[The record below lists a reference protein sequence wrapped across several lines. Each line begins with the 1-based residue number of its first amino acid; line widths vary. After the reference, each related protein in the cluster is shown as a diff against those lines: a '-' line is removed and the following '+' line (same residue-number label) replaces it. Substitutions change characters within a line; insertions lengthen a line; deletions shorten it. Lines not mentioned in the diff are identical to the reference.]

1 MCSASQARRG
11 QKEEGFRMKTPQL
24 CLSLTIS
31 LALLQAN
38 LLQANASPNSQA
50 IWEKLAGASQTKS
63 SQKPVQKKA
72 QQVVRKSAATK
83 TVATAGTYNATG
95 IANSG
100 TNGQVALFFGKD
112 KDSNPANKAPGA
124 ALTIHS
130 SMSEQEAAPEK
141 TASAEQPK
149 IVAMDPSVVSDAA
162 AINATAAA
170 APAEAIPAPA
180 APSKENKNLLAQLAP
195 DQILVADASGD
206 PGSTASTP
214 IPPVVSG
221 TVDLEE
227 FKPSNSIDLK
237 VSQSRTFKLR
247 NKIIRTSISEPA
259 IAEPV
264 VVAENQMVLLGKAPG
279 GATLVIWDDAGNSVA
294 IDVKVSRDYSSL
306 QSMLREVDPR
316 IIVKPFS
323 INGTD
328 RVVLMG
334 DVDHPESVIRAF
346 AVANAFMDD
355 RGMNITVANSR
366 ILGQRPGETGAAAA
380 AAGGQTLSAIS
391 QVDRYQFFGNQNNN
405 ISKAQ
410 TIISEGGRVTS
421 LIQVRKTPLI
431 VLHTTFMEMNSA
443 AVRELGLQLGIAF
456 TSQSF
461 GFAIGGNPIQGAN
474 NGNFLTTQPGVNG
487 TYGTMQNPVYGNTNT
502 NLTGLQN
509 ISGGGGAGLNA
520 LQGLFASPQ
529 TIQILPGTNSAVI
542 TQNPGFNFFPVPA
555 SVGAI
560 GPGGAFGNLPYVIP
574 PGINPQFG
582 ASTAPVNFF
591 GGGVANNYSNLGQGV
606 PNGLPSLLG
615 GQSLFGSPGGAVF
628 TGADLANMFQAVSN
642 FSSNQASRWSI
653 NPTVQGTIGYSRARI
668 LAEPTLVTI
677 SGERAAF
684 LAGGEI
690 PILQSI
696 ATAGTAAQS
705 IVFEPYGLRLNM
717 IPVLLEN
724 GTINLQ
730 VSPEERLLDRANAF
744 ILPNQAF
751 AGGAISSIPAFTTR
765 KTQTTVEMKPGQEL
779 FISGLVS
786 QNSGRS
792 LQKTPMIG
800 EVPVLGA
807 LYRSKAFAKNES
819 ELIVSV
825 RPEVILP
832 GTPGQLKIPAEL
844 NKMEGSRDLNILQ
857 VEPSTIDEGQYRSGM
872 VEKTFQIPNTLPAG
886 APIPDSTK

>member
-1 MCSASQARRG
+1 MN
-11 QKEEGFRMKTPQL
+11 KPQL
-24 CLSLTIS
+24 CLSLTLS

-38 LLQANASPNSQA
+38 LLQASASPGSAA
-50 IWEKLAGASQTKS
+50 IWEKLSSGAPQSSSKR
-63 SQKPVQKKA
+63 SQKPAQKKA
-72 QQVVRKSAATK
+72 QQVVQKS
-83 TVATAGTYNATG
+83 TVAKRATPAAAGAYNAAG
-95 IANSG
+95 VANGAASQQ
-100 TNGQVALFFGKD
+100 QVALFFGK
-112 KDSNPANKAPGA
+112 KDASPATQEPGA

-130 SMSEQEAAPEK
+130 SMSEQEQAPAVAASTE
-141 TASAEQPK
+141 APK
-149 IVAMDPSVVSDAA
+149 LVALDPNVASDAA
-162 AINATAAA
+162 DLPTAAA
-170 APAEAIPAPA
+170 APVKE
-180 APSKENKNLLAQLAP
+180 SKESNNKTLLAQLAP
-195 DQILVADASGD
+195 DQILADAGD
-206 PGSTASTP
+206 SATASTP

-227 FKPSNSIDLK
+227 FKPSNTIDLK

-247 NKIIRTSISEPA
+247 NKIIRTSISDPA

-279 GATLVIWDDAGNSVA
+279 GSTLVIWDDAGNSVA
-294 IDVKVSRDYSSL
+294 IDVRVARDFTSL
-306 QSMLREVDPR
+306 QAMLREVDPR
-316 IIVKPFS
+316 IIVKAFS
-323 INGTD
+323 VGGSD
-328 RVVLMG
+328 RVVLTG
-334 DVDHPESVIRAF
+334 DVDHPESIIRAF

-366 ILGQRPGETGAAAA
+366 ILGQRPGETGGTGQ
-380 AAGGQTLSAIS
+380 AGGQTGQLSAIS
-391 QVDRYQFFGNQNNN
+391 QVDRYTFFGNQNNN

-410 TIISEGGRVTS
+410 TIISDGGRVTS

-443 AVRELGLQLGIAF
+443 SVRELGLQLGLAF

-461 GFAIGGNPIQGAN
+461 GFAIGGNPAQSAN
-474 NGNFLTTQPGVNG
+474 NPAYLTTQPGVNG
-487 TYGTMQNPVYGNTNT
+487 TYGTLQNPTVLGTAT
-502 NLTGLQN
+502 NLSGLQN
-509 ISGGGGAGLNA
+509 IAGGGAAGINA
-520 LQGLFASPQ
+520 LQGLFPNVATQ
-529 TIQILPGTNSAVI
+529 TISNGVVTNTPAL
-542 TQNPGFNFFPVPA
+542 PGFNFFNVPA
-555 SVGAI
+555 VLTGN
-560 GPGGAFGNLPYVIP
+560 PVFGNGGFLIP
-574 PGINPQFG
+574 PGTNPQFG

-591 GGGVANNYSNLGQGV
+591 GGGQANTYSNLGQGV
-606 PNGLPSLLG
+606 INGLPNLLG
-615 GQSLFGSPGGAVF
+615 GQALFGSPGGATF
-628 TGADLANMFQAVSN
+628 QSGDLANIFQAISN

-744 ILPNQAF
+744 ILPNQAP
-751 AGGAISSIPAFTTR
+751 GGPPSSVPAFTTR
-765 KTQTTVEMKPGQEL
+765 KTQTTVELKPGQEL

-786 QNSGRS
+786 QNSGRT

-844 NKMEGSRDLNILQ
+844 NKMEGSRDLNLLQ

-872 VEKTFQIPNTLPAG
+872 VEKTFEVPNTLPAG
-886 APIPDSTK
+886 APIPDSGK

>member
-1 MCSASQARRG
+1 MN
-11 QKEEGFRMKTPQL
+11 KPQL
-24 CLSLTIS
+24 CLSLTLS

-38 LLQANASPNSQA
+38 LLQASASPGSAA
-50 IWEKLAGASQTKS
+50 IWEKLAGAQKVSSKSTKS
-63 SQKPVQKKA
+63 AQKRSVAPQ
-72 QQVVRKSAATK
+72 VRKS
-83 TVATAGTYNATG
+83 TVASNSAPLNATA

-100 TNGQVALFFGKD
+100 TSGQVALFFGKD
-112 KDSNPANKAPGA
+112 KTTGAKTAPGA

-130 SMSEQEAAPEK
+130 PMSEHEAAPEA

-149 IVAMDPSVVSDAA
+149 LVAMDNSITSDA
-162 AINATAAA
+162 TGTED
-170 APAEAIPAPA
+170 APMPAPA
-180 APSKENKNLLAQLAP
+180 APSKSHNKELIAQLAP
-195 DQILVADASGD
+195 DQILADANDGS
-206 PGSTASTP
+206 STAVAP

-227 FKPSNSIDLK
+227 FKPSNTIDLK
-237 VSQSRTFKLR
+237 VAQSRTFKLR
-247 NKIIRTSISEPA
+247 NKIIRTSISDPS

-294 IDVKVSRDYSSL
+294 IDVKVARDYSQL
-306 QSMLREVDPR
+306 QSMLREIDPR
-316 IIVKPFS
+316 IIVKPFNV
-323 INGTD
+323 NGSD
-328 RVVLMG
+328 RVVLQG

-355 RGMNITVANSR
+355 RGMAITVSNSR
-366 ILGQRPGETGAAAA
+366 ILGVRPGEQGGAGN
-380 AAGGQTLSAIS
+380 AAGQSGQLSAIG
-391 QVDRYQFFGNQNNN
+391 QVDRYTFFGNQNNN

-410 TIISEGGRVTS
+410 TIISDGGRVTS
-421 LIQVRKTPLI
+421 LIQIRKTPLI
-431 VLHTTFMEMNSA
+431 VLHCTFMEMNSA
-443 AVRELGLQLGIAF
+443 SVRELGLQLGIGF
-456 TSQSF
+456 TSQTF
-461 GFAIGGNPIQGAN
+461 GFAIGGNPQSAVN
-474 NGNFLTTQPGVNG
+474 NTNFLTTQPGVNG
-487 TYGTMQNPVYGNTNT
+487 TFGTFQNPAYPGMNQVTATNIS
-502 NLTGLQN
+502 GLQN
-509 ISGGGGAGLNA
+509 IQGGGAPGVNFLN
-520 LQGLFASPQ
+520 QLFAP
-529 TIQILPGTNSAVI
+529 
-542 TQNPGFNFFPVPA
+542 NPTVT
-555 SVGAI
+555 VGS
-560 GPGGAFGNLPYVIP
+560 GGNTVTTTP
-574 PGINPQFG
+574 PGLVQALGSQAIITPGVNPFFG
-582 ASTAPVNFF
+582 ASTAPVNFL
-591 GGGVANNYSNLGQGV
+591 GGGLNNVFSNLGLGV
-606 PNGLPSLLG
+606 INGLPSLLG
-615 GQSLFGSPGGAVF
+615 GQALFGNPGGATF
-628 TGADLANMFQAVSN
+628 TQADLANMFQAVSN
-642 FSSNQASRWSI
+642 FTTGNASRWSI
-653 NPTVQGTIGYSRARI
+653 NPTTHGTIGYSRARI

-730 VSPEERLLDRANAF
+730 VSPEERLLDRANSF
-744 ILPNQAF
+744 VLPNQAA
-751 AGGAISSIPAFTTR
+751 AGGAVSSVPAFTTR

-786 QNSGRS
+786 QNSGRT

-832 GTPGQLKIPAEL
+832 GSPGQLKIPAEL
-844 NKMEGSRDLNILQ
+844 NKMEGRRDLNILQ
-857 VEPSTIDEGQYRSGM
+857 VEPSVIDEGQYTSGL
-872 VEKTFQIPNTLPAG
+872 VEKTFPIPNTLPAG
-886 APIPDSTK
+886 APIPDNNGTK

>member
-1 MCSASQARRG
+1 
-11 QKEEGFRMKTPQL
+11 MKTPQL
-24 CLSLTIS
+24 CLSLTLS

-38 LLQANASPNSQA
+38 LLQASASPGSAA
-50 IWEKLAGASQTKS
+50 IWEKLAGASQTSSKS
-63 SQKPVQKKA
+63 SQKPVKQKA
-72 QQVVRKSAATK
+72 AQVVRKSPAAK
-83 TVATAGTYNATG
+83 RSSLASAGTYNATG
-95 IANSG
+95 IANGGS
-100 TNGQVALFFGKD
+100 TGQVALFFGKD
-112 KDSNPANKAPGA
+112 KSDSPANKAPGA

-130 SMSEQEAAPEK
+130 SMSEHPAAPVAK
-141 TASAEQPK
+141 ASTEQPK
-149 IVAMDPSVVSDAA
+149 LVALDPGVVSDAA
-162 AINATAAA
+162 GISAAPEAAA
-170 APAEAIPAPA
+170 AVPET
-180 APSKENKNLLAQLAP
+180 KQENRNLIAQLAP
-195 DQILVADASGD
+195 DQILLADAGD
-206 PGSTASTP
+206 GGTATTP

-227 FKPSNSIDLK
+227 FKPSNTIELK

-247 NKIIRTSISEPA
+247 NKIIRTSISDPA

-279 GATLVIWDDAGNSVA
+279 GSTLVIWDDAGNSVA
-294 IDVKVSRDYSSL
+294 IDVKVARDYSAL
-306 QSMLREVDPR
+306 QALLREVDPR

-323 INGTD
+323 VGGAD

-366 ILGQRPGETGAAAA
+366 IMGQRPGEVGGAMTQ
-380 AAGGQTLSAIS
+380 GGQSGQLSAIS
-391 QVDRYQFFGNQNNN
+391 QVDRYTFFGNQNNN

-410 TIISEGGRVTS
+410 TIISDGGRVTS
-421 LIQVRKTPLI
+421 LIQIRKTPLI
-431 VLHTTFMEMNSA
+431 VLHTTFMEMNSS
-443 AVRELGLQLGIAF
+443 AVRELGLQLGIGF

-461 GFAIGGNPIQGAN
+461 GFAIGGNPAQGPN
-474 NGNFLTTQPGVNG
+474 NGNWLTTQPGVNG
-487 TYGTMQNPVYGNTNT
+487 TYGTLQNPAFGGTAT
-502 NLTGLQN
+502 NLSGLQN
-509 ISGGGGAGLNA
+509 ITGGGAAGINA
-520 LQGLFASPQ
+520 LQGLFANVATQTVSNGVVTNTPPQ
-529 TIQILPGTNSAVI
+529 
-542 TQNPGFNFFPVPA
+542 PGFNFFNTPA
-555 SVGAI
+555 ALTNNGT
-560 GPGGAFGNLPYVIP
+560 FGNPGFIIP
-574 PGINPQFG
+574 PGTNPQFG

-591 GGGVANNYSNLGQGV
+591 GGGLTTQVSNLGQGV
-606 PNGLPSLLG
+606 ITGLPSLLG
-615 GQSLFGSPGGAVF
+615 GQALFGNPGGATFNVS
-628 TGADLANMFQAVSN
+628 DLANMFTAISN
-642 FSSNQASRWSI
+642 FSSNRASRWSI
-653 NPTVQGTIGYSRARI
+653 NPTVNGTIGYSRARI

-744 ILPNQAF
+744 VLPNQTF
-751 AGGAISSIPAFTTR
+751 NNGAPSTVPAFTTR